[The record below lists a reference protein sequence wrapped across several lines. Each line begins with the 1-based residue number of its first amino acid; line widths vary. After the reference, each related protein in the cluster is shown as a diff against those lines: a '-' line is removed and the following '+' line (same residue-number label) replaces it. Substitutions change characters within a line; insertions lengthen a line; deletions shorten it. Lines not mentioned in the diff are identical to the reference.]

1 MGESDGEV
9 SSIPKADYDIIES
22 QIESPHLV
30 SNPIIDSPPV
40 KKDSFAT
47 VVNQQFCRI
56 ISEKENQ
63 PIEEV
68 NSFVRL
74 LNSDSDNVK
83 FEAASSLLHVIKM
96 NHTSV
101 IVECGGISHLIKA
114 LKTGNSKV
122 RDECAKCIGA
132 LISSSAKIRNYV
144 IQANGLDAL

>member
-1 MGESDGEV
+1 MSLQETFNSMGESDGEV

-101 IVECGGISHLIKA
+101 SKSHLYFVIDKWEY
-114 LKTGNSKV
+114 LYSI
-122 RDECAKCIGA
+122 R
-132 LISSSAKIRNYV
+132 LFLSSYI
-144 IQANGLDAL
+144 I